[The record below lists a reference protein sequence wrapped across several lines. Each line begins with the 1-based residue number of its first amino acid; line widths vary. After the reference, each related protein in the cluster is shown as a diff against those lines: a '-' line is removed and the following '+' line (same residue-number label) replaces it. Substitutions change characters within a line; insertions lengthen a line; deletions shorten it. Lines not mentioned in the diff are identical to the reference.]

1 MNTLNTSIG
10 LFLLQAAGPG
20 AAIQTALE
28 SVAPELRTIGIAL
41 MTIGFLVWGLAK
53 LAAPLAP
60 EMAAQTQGYI
70 SKAFMGML
78 VIGLA
83 STLAG
88 WIGGLIPT

>member
-1 MNTLNTSIG
+1 MNTFIG
-10 LFLLQAAGPG
+10 LFLLQGGPG
-20 AAIQTALE
+20 DAIKSALDA
-28 SVAPELRTIGIAL
+28 VAPELRTIGIAL

-70 SKAFMGML
+70 NKAFMGML

-88 WIGGLIPT
+88 WIGGLVP